1 MNFNFNFI
9 LIQVREYPQVQ
20 ELLNICKKDGLLNEV
35 DGKLLPVETSNK
47 CKDES
52 IPFVVIE
59 GLDGAGQSFVTI
71 FFKANSLNVSTN
83 SIDVLGKTSIADKV
97 QKRYHMCPMQ
107 TPPPGSISD
116 FREFFDNQS
125 EPVRRA
131 FYSLGNY
138 FAANNVIKCTKSV
151 IMDR

>member
-1 MNFNFNFI
+1 MTADVCILFWHTIYQTVLLSFLTFNKNMNFNFNFI
-9 LIQVREYPQVQ
+9 LIQVREYPEVQ

-71 FFKANSLNVSTN
+71 FLKCFNKLN
-83 SIDVLGKTSIADKV
+83 
-97 QKRYHMCPMQ
+97 
-107 TPPPGSISD
+107 
-116 FREFFDNQS
+116 
-125 EPVRRA
+125 
-131 FYSLGNY
+131 
-138 FAANNVIKCTKSV
+138 
-151 IMDR
+151 